1 MEGKIV
7 LVTGSARGIGREIG
21 TRLAKAGATVVLNSR
36 SQAILDEALLSS
48 DHTLSKLDGVA
59 FDVSDELAVQ
69 RGLENIID
77 RHGRLDVLVN
87 NAGVLLDKTIYE
99 TELEE
104 WDNVIRNNLTGA
116 FLCSKAA
123 MKHFKERGGG
133 GRIVMIG
140 SVAGQRGAPAGVVAY
155 SASKAG
161 LTGLAQTMAY
171 TAAQIE
177 VTVNVVAPGMIDT
190 EMLRQGFGD
199 RLEEAAGRREVH
211 HRRDF
216 GRKRWSLP
224 PLIGMELVLA
234 GVHRKLLNPKGF
246 EYRSCPPSC
255 HSIKLTN
262 LDSRR
267 NL

>member
-1 MEGKIV
+1 MEGKIA

-36 SQAILDEALLSS
+36 SQATLDEALLSS
-48 DHTLSKLDGVA
+48 DHTLSKLDGEA

-133 GRIVMIG
+133 GRIIMIG

-199 RLEEAAGRREVH
+199 RLEEAAGRVPLGLGHPRDIAEAVLFLASDAGRYITGATLDVNGGLY
-211 HRRDF
+211 HR
-216 GRKRWSLP
+216 
-224 PLIGMELVLA
+224 
-234 GVHRKLLNPKGF
+234 
-246 EYRSCPPSC
+246 
-255 HSIKLTN
+255 
-262 LDSRR
+262 
-267 NL
+267 